1 MGFTIGALC
10 VILLAVFIV
19 QIGKARELASI
30 VRNDPAE
37 QDEINKFHA
46 GLGMIFMVTF
56 LAACVISFIYY
67 IPTTLGWGPNIAAS
81 AHGPEVDYLF
91 NLTLFFTFIV
101 FVLTHIALF
110 WFTWKYKGKQGK
122 IGLYWAHNETLEM
135 VWMIIPSVVMT
146 FLVVG
151 GLQAWNNIM
160 LDLPEDSVSV
170 ILPEEDGQYLE
181 IEATGSQ
188 FLWFLRYPGRDGK
201 IGTKYFTQ
209 IKKGVNPLGQTWTDE
224 KNMDDFMTTEIV
236 LPVGKPVRVRI
247 TARDV
252 LHNFYIR
259 DMRVKVDAVPGM
271 PTYFNF
277 TPTVTTDS
285 MRRRL
290 SQEPEWQV
298 PSKNDD
304 TKERW
309 EVFNYELACAELCGN
324 GHYSMRNL
332 VKIVTEEEYLAWL
345 DQQEGGKLEEM
356 TDSTSGEM
364 TYTYKPASVKSQY
377 FSKINYLNQI
387 KPKYDSP
394 KDSLDDVKKLM
405 KNDPWVGKTADFE
418 KLIENKLRVNVYMK
432 KVTDIRNNA
441 EMGSAD
447 YKNAE
452 AAMNKLKPIQR
463 TARITTKVAESDA
476 ALTAAKAIADGVQ
489 MAAPE
494 VPVTVPVDTMPQ
506 PDTTVVGK

>member
-56 LAACVISFIYY
+56 LVACVVSFIYY

-91 NLTLFFTFIV
+91 NLTLFFTAIV

-160 LDLPEDSVSV
+160 LDLPENAVSV
-170 ILPEEDGQYLE
+170 TLPEEDGQYIE

-209 IKKGVNPLGQTWTDE
+209 INSSNKVGQTWTDE
-224 KNMDDFMTTEIV
+224 KNMDDFMTNEIV

-259 DMRVKVDAVPGM
+259 DMRVKTDAVPGM

-298 PSKNDD
+298 ADKNFD
-304 TKERW
+304 TKQRW
-309 EVFNYELACAELCGN
+309 ELFEYELACAELCGN

-332 VKIVTEEEYLAWL
+332 VKIVTEEEYLDWL
-345 DQQEGGKLEEM
+345 DKQEGGELAEVVI
-356 TDSTSGEM
+356 DSTTGQVE
-364 TYTYKPASVKSQY
+364 YTYVPGSVKSQY
-377 FSKINYLNQI
+377 FSKIHNT
-387 KPKYDSP
+387 D
-394 KDSLDDVKKLM
+394 KDPLE
-405 KNDPWVGKTADFE
+405 GKTADLE
-418 KLIENKLRVNVYMK
+418 KLVENKLRVNVYMTK
-432 KVTDIRNNA
+432 MTDMRNNA
-441 EMGSAD
+441 ELGSAD
-447 YKNAE
+447 YTNAE
-452 AAMNKLKPIQR
+452 EAMNKLKPIQK
-463 TARITTKVAESDA
+463 TARITTDVKLSTE
-476 ALTAAKAIADGVQ
+476 ALAKAKAIADAVNVT
-489 MAAPE
+489 PV
-494 VPVTVPVDTMPQ
+494 VPVTVPVPDSTVQ
-506 PDTTVVGK
+506 DTTK

>member
-81 AHGPEVDYLF
+81 KHGPEVDYLF
-91 NLTLFFTFIV
+91 NLTLFFTAIV

-110 WFTWKYKGKQGK
+110 WFTWKYKGKKGK

-160 LDLPEDSVSV
+160 LDLPENAVSV
-170 ILPEEDGQYLE
+170 ILPEDDNEYLE

-209 IKKGVNPLGQTWTDE
+209 IKKGVNELGQTWTDE

-236 LPVGKPVRVRI
+236 LPEGKPVRVRI

-277 TPTVTTDS
+277 TPMVTTDS

-298 PSKNDD
+298 PSKDDD
-304 TKERW
+304 TKQRW
-309 EVFNYELACAELCGN
+309 EMFNYELACAELCGN

-345 DQQEGGKLEEM
+345 DEQEGGKLEEVVI
-356 TDSTSGEM
+356 DSTSGKVE
-364 TYTYKPASVKSQY
+364 YTYVPGSVKSQY
-377 FSKINYLNQI
+377 FSKIH
-387 KPKYDSP
+387 KTA
-394 KDSLDDVKKLM
+394 
-405 KNDPWVGKTADFE
+405 NDPLKGKTADIE
-418 KLIENKLRVNVYMK
+418 KLVENKLRVNICMK
-432 KVTDIRNNA
+432 KVTDMRNNA

-447 YKNAE
+447 YNNAE
-452 AAMNKLKPIQR
+452 EAMNKLKSIQK

-476 ALTAAKAIADGVQ
+476 ALTEAKAIVNAVSMTPQ
-489 MAAPE
+489 VTIP
-494 VPVTVPVDTMPQ
+494 VPPVDTMPQ
-506 PDTTVVGK
+506 DTVPN

>member
-19 QIGKARELASI
+19 QVGKARELASI

-37 QDEINKFHA
+37 QDEINRFQA

-56 LAACVISFIYY
+56 LVTCVVSFIYY
-67 IPTTLGWGPNIAAS
+67 IPTTLGWGPNTAAS
-81 AHGPEVDYLF
+81 LHGPEVDYLF
-91 NLTLFFTFIV
+91 NLTLFFTAIV

-160 LDLPEDSVSV
+160 LDLPEDAVSV
-170 ILPEEDGQYLE
+170 VLPEKDSEYLE

-188 FLWFLRYPGRDGK
+188 FLWYLRYPGRDGK

-209 IKKGVNPLGQTWTDE
+209 INSSNQLGQTWTDE

-259 DMRVKVDAVPGM
+259 DMRVKTDAVPGM

-277 TPTVTTDS
+277 TPMVTTDS

-290 SQEPEWQV
+290 SKEPEWQV
-298 PSKNDD
+298 QDKKDD
-304 TKERW
+304 TKKRW
-309 EVFNYELACAELCGN
+309 EMFDYELACAELCGN

-332 VKIVTEEEYLAWL
+332 VKIVSEEEYLDWL
-345 DQQEGGKLEEM
+345 DEQEGGKLEEVV
-356 TDSTSGEM
+356 DSVSGTTE
-364 TYTYKPASVKSQY
+364 YTYVPGSVKSQY
-377 FSKINYLNQI
+377 FSKIHNT
-387 KPKYDSP
+387 D
-394 KDSLDDVKKLM
+394 
-405 KNDPWVGKTADFE
+405 NDPMKGKTADLE
-418 KLIENKLRVNVYMK
+418 KLVENKLRVNVYMNK
-432 KVTDIRNNA
+432 MKEMRNSA
-441 EMGSAD
+441 ELGSAD
-447 YKNAE
+447 YENAE
-452 AAMNKLKPIQR
+452 VAMNKLKPIQKVV
-463 TARITTKVAESDA
+463 RITRSVEESNAKLAE
-476 ALTAAKAIADGVQ
+476 AKAIADGVKKTPIEVE
-489 MAAPE
+489 ASVTE
-494 VPVTVPVDTMPQ
+494 VPVDSNATN
-506 PDTTVVGK
+506 G

>member
-1 MGFTIGALC
+1 MGFIIGALC

-37 QDEINKFHA
+37 QDEINKFHT
-46 GLGMIFMVTF
+46 GLGLVFMVSF
-56 LAACVISFIYY
+56 LLICIVSFVYY
-67 IPTTLGWGPNIAAS
+67 IPSTLGWGPNIAAS
-81 AHGPEVDYLF
+81 KHGPDVDYMF
-91 NLTLFFTFIV
+91 NLTLFFTSIV

-110 WFTWKYKGKQGK
+110 WFAWKYKGKQGK

-160 LDLPEDSVSV
+160 LDLPEDAVSV
-170 ILPEEDGQYLE
+170 VLPEEEGEYLE

-188 FLWFLRYPGRDGK
+188 FLWYLRYPGRDGK
-201 IGTKYFTQ
+201 LGTKYFTQ
-209 IKKGVNPLGQTWTDE
+209 INSNNPLGQTWTDE

-236 LPVGKPVRVRI
+236 IPVNKPVRVRI

-259 DMRVKVDAVPGM
+259 DMRVKTDAVPGM

-290 SQEPEWQV
+290 SKEPSWQV
-298 PSKNDD
+298 PDRKDD
-304 TKERW
+304 TKQRW
-309 EVFNYELACAELCGN
+309 ETYNYELACAELCGN

-332 VKIVTEEEYLAWL
+332 VKVVTEEEYLAWV
-345 DQQEGGKLEEM
+345 DAQEGGKLEEVVD
-356 TDSTSGEM
+356 TVTGDK
-364 TYTYKPASVKSQY
+364 TYNYVPGSVKSQY
-377 FSKINYLNQI
+377 FSKVHNQ
-387 KPKYDSP
+387 
-394 KDSLDDVKKLM
+394 M
-405 KNDPWVGKTADFE
+405 ENDPLKGKTADLE
-418 KLIENKLRVNVYMK
+418 KLVENKLRVNQYMNK
-432 KVTDIRNNA
+432 LKEMRNSA
-441 EMGSAD
+441 ELGSAD
-447 YKNAE
+447 YTNAE
-452 AAMNKLKPIQR
+452 AAMAKLAPILKAVR
-463 TARITTKVAESDA
+463 LSKAVAESNA
-476 ALTAAKAIADGVQ
+476 KLAEAKAIADAVK
-489 MAAPE
+489 PT
-494 VPVTVPVDTMPQ
+494 PVTPAPVDTVQ
-506 PDTTVVGK
+506 TES

>member
-37 QDEINKFHA
+37 QDEINKFQA
-46 GLGMIFMVTF
+46 GLGMIFMVVF
-56 LAACVISFIYY
+56 LASCVTSFIYY

-81 AHGPEVDYLF
+81 LHGPEVDYLF
-91 NLTLFFTFIV
+91 NLTLFFTSIV

-160 LDLPEDSVSV
+160 LDLPEDAVSV
-170 ILPEEDGQYLE
+170 ILPEKDGEYLE

-188 FLWFLRYPGRDGK
+188 FLWYLRYPGRDGK

-209 IKKGVNPLGQTWTDE
+209 INSSNQLGQTWTDE

-298 PSKNDD
+298 QDKKDD
-304 TKERW
+304 TKQRW
-309 EVFNYELACAELCGN
+309 EMFHYELACAELCGN

-332 VKIVTEEEYLAWL
+332 VKIVTEEEYLDWL
-345 DQQEGGKLEEM
+345 DQQEGGKLEEVVV
-356 TDSTSGEM
+356 DSTSGEVE
-364 TYTYKPASVKSQY
+364 YAYVPGSVKSQY
-377 FSKINYLNQI
+377 FSKIHNT
-387 KPKYDSP
+387 D
-394 KDSLDDVKKLM
+394 KDPLK
-405 KNDPWVGKTADFE
+405 GKTANLE
-418 KLIENKLRVNVYMK
+418 KLVENKLRVNIYMEK
-432 KVTDIRNNA
+432 MTDMRNNA
-441 EMGSAD
+441 EMGSVD
-447 YKNAE
+447 YNNAE
-452 AAMNKLKPIQR
+452 AAMNKLKLIQK
-463 TARITTKVAESDA
+463 TARTTRTVATSDA
-476 ALTAAKAIADGVQ
+476 ALTEAKAIANSVK
-489 MAAPE
+489 MTLV
-494 VPVTVPVDTMPQ
+494 VPTIDPVVDTVTVDTI
-506 PDTTVVGK
+506 K

>member
-1 MGFTIGALC
+1 
-10 VILLAVFIV
+10 
-19 QIGKARELASI
+19 
-30 VRNDPAE
+30 
-37 QDEINKFHA
+37 
-46 GLGMIFMVTF
+46 
-56 LAACVISFIYY
+56 
-67 IPTTLGWGPNIAAS
+67 LGWGPNIAAS
-81 AHGPEVDYLF
+81 AHGSEVDYLF
-91 NLTLFFTFIV
+91 NLTLFFTAIV

-110 WFTWKYKGKQGK
+110 WFTWKYKGKQGE

-160 LDLPEDSVSV
+160 TDLPPNAVSV
-170 ILPEEDGQYLE
+170 IFPEEDHEYLE

-188 FLWFLRYPGRDGK
+188 FLWYLRYPGRDGK

-209 IKKGVNPLGQTWTDE
+209 INSNNQLGQTWTDE

-259 DMRVKVDAVPGM
+259 DMRIKTDAVPGM

-298 PSKNDD
+298 QDKKDD
-304 TKERW
+304 TKQRW
-309 EVFNYELACAELCGN
+309 EVFHYELACAELCGS

-332 VKIVTEEEYLAWL
+332 VKIVTEEEYLDWL
-345 DQQEGGKLEEM
+345 DQQEGGKLEEVVV
-356 TDSTSGEM
+356 DSASGEVE
-364 TYTYKPASVKSQY
+364 YTYVPGSVKSQY
-377 FSKINYLNQI
+377 FSKIHNT
-387 KPKYDSP
+387 D
-394 KDSLDDVKKLM
+394 KDPLK
-405 KNDPWVGKTADFE
+405 GKTANLE
-418 KLIENKLRVNVYMK
+418 KLVENKLRVNIYVEKMK
-432 KVTDIRNNA
+432 EMRNSA

-447 YKNAE
+447 YINAE
-452 AAMNKLKPIQR
+452 EAMNKLKPIQ
-463 TARITTKVAESDA
+463 KVARTETDLTKSDA
-476 ALTAAKAIADGVQ
+476 ALTEAKAIANSVK
-489 MAAPE
+489 MTPL
-494 VPVTVPVDTMPQ
+494 VPVDVPVDTTLLQ
-506 PDTTVVGK
+506 DTLD

>member
-19 QIGKARELASI
+19 QVGKARELASI

-37 QDEINKFHA
+37 QDEINKFHT
-46 GLGMIFMVTF
+46 GLGMVFMVAF
-56 LAACVISFIYY
+56 LVACVVSFVYY
-67 IPTTLGWGPNIAAS
+67 IPTSLGWGPNIAAS
-81 AHGPEVDYLF
+81 EHGPEVDYLF

-110 WFTWKYKGKQGK
+110 WFAWKYKGRQGK

-151 GLQAWNNIM
+151 GLQAWNKIM
-160 LDLPEDSVSV
+160 TDLPEEATSVV
-170 ILPEEDGQYLE
+170 LPENENEYIE

-188 FLWFLRYPGRDGK
+188 FLWYLRYSGRDGK

-209 IKKGVNPLGQTWTDE
+209 ITSNNPVGQTWTDE

-236 LPVGKPVRVRI
+236 LPVNKKVRVRV

-259 DMRVKVDAVPGM
+259 DMRVKTDAVPGM
-271 PTYFNF
+271 PTYFIF

-290 SQEPEWQV
+290 SKEPSWQV
-298 PSKNDD
+298 PDRNDEA
-304 TKERW
+304 KQRW
-309 EVFNYELACAELCGN
+309 ETFNYELACAELCGK

-332 VKIVTEEEYLAWL
+332 VKIVSEEEYLAWL
-345 DQQEGGKLEEM
+345 DKQEGGELVE
-356 TDSTSGEM
+356 TVDSLSGE
-364 TYTYKPASVKSQY
+364 TSYSFKPGSVKSQY
-377 FSKINYLNQI
+377 FAKIHG
-387 KPKYDSP
+387 S
-394 KDSLDDVKKLM
+394 DD
-405 KNDPWVGKTADFE
+405 DPLAGKTADIE
-418 KLIENKLRVNVYMK
+418 KLVENKLLVGKLYAGLKEM
-432 KVTDIRNNA
+432 RNAA
-441 EMGSAD
+441 EDGSAD
-447 YKNAE
+447 YNSAVE
-452 AAMNKLKPIQR
+452 AMNKMKAHLKA
-463 TARITTKVAESDA
+463 ARLSTSVTESNKTLEDA
-476 ALTAAKAIADGVQ
+476 QALAASVKPTP
-489 MAAPE
+489 APE
-494 VPVTVPVDTMPQ
+494 PAPVEA
-506 PDTTVVGK
+506 DTTAEGM